1 MTNII
6 PLERKNVNMIF
17 KKNFVIKHQEHTLFF
32 PHKNKEPFTVPCFYF
47 YSYFFFGVMAITRA
61 GRPVAFSMRGHVTI
75 TMAPASA
82 TLSKFCITSTCI
94 FP

>member
-1 MTNII
+1 MKNII
-6 PLERKNVNMIF
+6 PLERKNVNTIF
-17 KKNFVIKHQEHTLFF
+17 KKILLSSLPKTYFIFL
-32 PHKNKEPFTVPCFYF
+32 HKNKEPFTVPCFHF

-61 GRPVAFSMRGHVTI
+61 GRPVAFSMRGHVTM

-82 TLSKFCITSTCI
+82 TLSKFCMTSTCI